1 MSTPI
6 LLVGLVAAVF
16 TLVTLRFP
24 GRPVTIF
31 LIALFCAVFAWVLSL
46 KDQISDLQTELS
58 TAQLQHERQ
67 AREASDALA
76 LAHAEIREL
85 EHAHAQRLAAI
96 DSRHQQEFADAQT
109 AADRTVADL
118 RHGALR
124 LRKQLAATSCPAG
137 LQFAGPSP
145 GVDIEAPGLRPEDAG
160 FLVRLADEC
169 DADLRAAQ
177 AVIDEDRR
185 LCGSQPQQ
193 EP

>member
-1 MSTPI
+1 MSARTTFWI
-6 LLVGLVAAVF
+6 VLIVAMS
-16 TLVTLRFP
+16 
-24 GRPVTIF
+24 
-31 LIALFCAVFAWVLSL
+31 AWVQSL
-46 KDQISDLQTELS
+46 KDRIADLQQQLS
-58 TAQLQHERQ
+58 NTQLQHEQQ

-85 EHAHAQRLAAI
+85 EHGHAQRLADI

-118 RHGALR
+118 RNGTVR
-124 LRKQLAATSCPAG
+124 LRKQLAAASCPAG

-145 GVDIEAPGLRPEDAG
+145 GVNEEAPGLRPEDAG

-185 LCGSQPQQ
+185 LCGPQPQK

>member
-1 MSTPI
+1 MSSRSAFW
-6 LLVGLVAAVF
+6 LVMA
-16 TLVTLRFP
+16 
-24 GRPVTIF
+24 I
-31 LIALFCAVFAWVLSL
+31 AVFAWAWSL
-46 KDQISDLQTELS
+46 KSQIADLQQELS
-58 TAQLQHERQ
+58 DTQLQHEQQ

-76 LAHAEIREL
+76 LAHAEIRDL

-109 AADRTVADL
+109 AADRTAAYL
-118 RHGALR
+118 RNGTLR
-124 LRKQLAATSCPAG
+124 LRKQLASTGCPAG

-145 GVDIEAPGLRPEDAG
+145 GEHEEAPGLRPADAG

-177 AVIDEDRR
+177 AVIEEDRR